1 MKTITQSLTFGQ
13 LREDL
18 ERLASAHPGSYPTNV
33 LGLSVQC
40 GEVVAEYDLSEE
52 DALREELKAVQE
64 EADSANKE
72 ATAAE
77 ARTAVAEEEIVTL
90 RAEMDALRD
99 PSPGGQTVLTYRE
112 RAKDAEEARDIA
124 YRQMREM
131 RKAMDEAQRETTTLR
146 ARKGVTAGV
155 YKNIQ
160 KIRTFLSTIYQESK
174 HKAHSET
181 AATLLR
187 EIS

>member
-1 MKTITQSLTFGQ
+1 MTTITQSLTLGQ

-18 ERLASAHPGSYPTNV
+18 ERLASAHPACYPTNV
-33 LGLSVQC
+33 LGLSVEC

-52 DALREELKAVQE
+52 DQLRRELKAAQD

-77 ARTAVAEEEIVTL
+77 ARTAIAEEEITAL

-99 PSPGGQTVLTYRE
+99 PSPDGETVLTYRE
-112 RAKDAEEARDIA
+112 RAKGAEEARDIA

-146 ARKGVTAGV
+146 ARKGVTAGLF
-155 YKNIQ
+155 KNVHEVIQ
-160 KIRTFLSTIYQESK
+160 ILYIIAENKGITGERAAAILSRIKNT
-174 HKAHSET
+174 
-181 AATLLR
+181 
-187 EIS
+187 